1 MFKKKKTYIDKIN
14 FDVFENEPSD
24 FDLFSKENFDDDRD
38 LKYDDSLEE
47 NASEYEERA
56 EDNYI
61 RKDEKVSNTDADAK
75 KKAENVEAESEE
87 AGEDAQVEEVVED
100 AKAED
105 KEVVENVE
113 PEDEKTYGDTKAEDK
128 KTDENVD
135 VDDIDAEEMDI
146 DDEDIKEVDDEDLE
160 DSDIEK
166 ISDDVNSF
174 SYDDFDKIGAE
185 MEKDLKRKERTK
197 KGKGKIIGFTLL
209 WFLVFGAGVVTFL
222 YFKTDV
228 FKKKEKNVATST
240 DAATTVETTEATET
254 TEELDE
260 DFYTIYSYQT
270 NADVNINALMADY
283 YDALVKGD
291 KDRLK
296 DIVTE
301 PEAFGDMM
309 IYETKAQVISEYSNI
324 TCYTIPGLHEDEI
337 LVFTTSN
344 VTITGVE
351 SKPLDIKQ
359 FYVVKDGNNYKINN
373 GVLSQEIIDY
383 INVQAGSPDVQDLY
397 KSVQDNINKCLAE
410 DSTFADFYN
419 KISTNTD
426 ADEETEDNEE
436 TN

>member
-24 FDLFSKENFDDDRD
+24 FDLFSKENFDDDSD

-166 ISDDVNSF
+166 TSDDMNSF

>member
-1 MFKKKKTYIDKIN
+1 M
-14 FDVFENEPSD
+14 
-24 FDLFSKENFDDDRD
+24 
-38 LKYDDSLEE
+38 
-47 NASEYEERA
+47 
-56 EDNYI
+56 
-61 RKDEKVSNTDADAK
+61 
-75 KKAENVEAESEE
+75 
-87 AGEDAQVEEVVED
+87 
-100 AKAED
+100 
-105 KEVVENVE
+105 
-113 PEDEKTYGDTKAEDK
+113 
-128 KTDENVD
+128 
-135 VDDIDAEEMDI
+135 
-146 DDEDIKEVDDEDLE
+146 
-160 DSDIEK
+160 
-166 ISDDVNSF
+166 
-174 SYDDFDKIGAE
+174 
-185 MEKDLKRKERTK
+185 
-197 KGKGKIIGFTLL
+197 
-209 WFLVFGAGVVTFL
+209 
-222 YFKTDV
+222 